1 MPALFFAW
9 EHRRNSAHSTVRN
22 TVYRSALLISLMALV
37 SACSTAPP
45 TPQRPAPLP
54 PQAQQLSEQE
64 RWAARLKSIESIQ
77 DWRVRGK
84 VAYRLPDDAGS
95 ASLDWQ
101 QADEQ
106 SELRLSGPLGVGS
119 TEIHNE
125 GALLRVKRDGIER
138 LYPADAAPWL
148 PGGTLLP
155 VPVNSIQ
162 YWLRG
167 VPDPTQAVTHLATD
181 NALASRIEQNGWVV
195 EYSDYKDVQGLA
207 MPARLVLTVPKI
219 ELSLKIILR
228 AWEL

>member
-1 MPALFFAW
+1 MPSRPFVRQQ
-9 EHRRNSAHSTVRN
+9 RRNKTPRTLCHHVIL
-22 TVYRSALLISLMALV
+22 VALV
-37 SACSTAPP
+37 ALISACSSAPP
-45 TPQRPAPLP
+45 VPQRPAPLP
-54 PQAQQLSEQE
+54 PQAQQASEEE
-64 RWAARLKSIESIQ
+64 RWAKRLNSLASLE

-119 TEIHNE
+119 TEVHNE

-148 PGGTLLP
+148 HGGTLLP
-155 VPVNSIQ
+155 VPVGSIQ
-162 YWLRG
+162 HWLRG
-167 VPDPTQAVTHLATD
+167 VPDPAQPVTLLVTD

-195 EYSDYKDVQGLA
+195 EYSDYKDVRGLA
-207 MPARLVLTVPKI
+207 MPARLLLTVPKI
-219 ELSLKIILR
+219 ELSLKLILR
-228 AWEL
+228 AWEF